1 MLNAI
6 AAVLAL
12 LLEITVLG
20 PSVTAQTVK
29 PSWQADWEKTIEL
42 AKREGKVVV
51 SIPAS
56 SELRAE
62 LEKHFEKRYGVD
74 VEPVV
79 GRAPTVVRKMA
90 DEAKAGVRYIDLH
103 MGGSESVVTG
113 LLPEGVLRGW
123 AITIRKPCRS
133 IISAARPAQ
142 YEWLKPWKP

>member
-1 MLNAI
+1 MLNAV

-12 LLEITVLG
+12 LLEVAVFS
-20 PSVTAQTVK
+20 PSVTAQIVK
-29 PSWQADWEKTIEL
+29 SSWQADWEKTIEL

-103 MGGSESVVTG
+103 MGGH
-113 LLPEGVLRGW
+113 GW
-123 AITIRKPCRS
+123 KRVGGHGS
-133 IISAARPAQ
+133 LARRRAGCGRAVDDSP
-142 YEWLKPWKP
+142 